1 MRVRV
6 KAMRRQGR
14 RVSENGTL
22 AGERSAGELTL
33 QTVVGGRGA
42 YAVATLKGGS
52 APKDPDLLPPLY
64 EPVLVAV
71 GGTGFLLRG
80 FESAGDAS
88 YVQEWHCEV

>member
-6 KAMRRQGR
+6 KALRRRGK
-14 RVSENGTL
+14 RVSEYGTL
-22 AGERSAGELTL
+22 AGPAPAGDLTL
-33 QTVVGGRGA
+33 QSVAGARGA

-64 EPVLVAV
+64 EPVLVAI

-80 FESAGDAS
+80 FESADDAS
-88 YVQEWHCEV
+88 FVQEWHCEV